1 MDHGIV
7 QTSQLKIKGRQALIA
22 VTAKCHSDFG
32 EQMFG
37 TLEGTIEFQKCVL
50 AQNQ

>member
-1 MDHGIV
+1 MRSYYVPWNCPHVAI
-7 QTSQLKIKGRQALIA
+7 KIKGRQAPIA

-37 TLEGTIEFQKCVL
+37 TLEGTIEF
-50 AQNQ
+50 